1 MVTTRLGVLWDRTYY
16 LREIGGHRPRQIE
29 AGERIE
35 VVEGGPRG
43 RRRVLTEAEARDAL
57 RLLGVAPYPLQAGTR
72 VNPLVRYISTL
83 QRAERAVE
91 AERYEEAWDLYLV
104 MLRSAEAA
112 GIGPDY
118 DRDVRLGGRFISLRI
133 LGLLPPEEV
142 GDDIVQ

>member
-83 QRAERAVE
+83 QRAERAGE
-91 AERYEEAWDLYLV
+91 AGRYQELSGLYFTV
-104 MLRSAEAA
+104 IQSAHDA
-112 GIGPDY
+112 GIESDPDRMERLAGPLLQAA
-118 DRDVRLGGRFISLRI
+118 LGG
-133 LGLLPPEEV
+133 PE
-142 GDDIVQ
+142 